1 MKYLFS
7 MVLIIFFYLI
17 YIVKF
22 NFLIEKKKT
31 IMTVNTHNLLPIMK
45 LFYNFKNY
53 MNSKPI
59 MRRKSIH
66 VKDIVMQ
73 KIRKINKNK
82 TWRCGARVNLE
93 NNALQGS
100 NYDNVILLLVLIIEV
115 IPRILSNSSHSVIS
129 ISRIN

>member
-1 MKYLFS
+1 M
-7 MVLIIFFYLI
+7 I
-17 YIVKF
+17 
-22 NFLIEKKKT
+22 
-31 IMTVNTHNLLPIMK
+31 VNTHNLLPIMK

-73 KIRKINKNK
+73 KIRKINKNQ
-82 TWRCGARVNLE
+82 TWRCGAGVTLE

-100 NYDNVILLLVLIIEV
+100 NYDDVILLLVFNYRGDTMNLVEFFSL
-115 IPRILSNSSHSVIS
+115 RDFNLSN
-129 ISRIN
+129 